1 MFSAIQSSD
10 QGYLSRYI
18 VIKIKG
24 VYLNNK
30 LYWIKVRIPV
40 DLQSHF
46 GGKKYL
52 NKSLGT
58 PDKAVADKL
67 AIGVLKEWSK
77 DFERLSRGGIAI
89 PSDEAIEAVKTA
101 YSDPDLLV
109 EEAIGR
115 LEEEA
120 LRRAGGDPKKAQG
133 IYAKLSGSSVLKPEE
148 KAYLIEEGYLPD
160 EVSLLDALRIYLKT
174 HPKGIQKIEKVSKLA
189 MQGLIDS
196 IGNDLPLNKL
206 KRAHISDWVA
216 HSLEQGHKT
225 TTVKRRFNSLR
236 AILNKA
242 STELEIDLRRVIE
255 GITIPSLG
263 KDSETRYSPNRQEIK
278 ELLKSFKDDPLMILL
293 VLYGGR
299 VGELAGLKRED
310 VFLNKA
316 TPYFSIKSN
325 EVRSLKTANSER
337 DFPLVGKALAAMKK
351 LLATSDKKEMGLLP
365 QYFRARGADTL
376 SATLNKRLKARGFE
390 KMTTHSMR
398 HGMKD
403 LLLREANLPE
413 HLVNELQ
420 GHGSA
425 SISRSYGFG
434 PAMKMKED
442 ALKKAYKLIGAL

>member
-1 MFSAIQSSD
+1 MFSPIQFSD

-40 DLQSHF
+40 DLQSHY
-46 GGKKYL
+46 GDKKYL

-58 PDKAVADKL
+58 PDKALADKL
-67 AIGVLKEWSK
+67 AIAVLREWSRE
-77 DFERLSRGGIAI
+77 FERLSRGGIAI
-89 PSDEAIEAVKTA
+89 PSDEAIEAVKRA
-101 YSDPDLLV
+101 YRDPDLLV
-109 EEAIGR
+109 EEAVAR
-115 LEEEA
+115 LEGEA
-120 LRRAGGDPKKAQG
+120 LKRAGGDPKKAQG

-160 EVSLLDALRIYLKT
+160 EISLLDALRVYLKT

-196 IGNDLPLNKL
+196 IGCDLPLSKL
-206 KRAHISDWVA
+206 KRTHISDWVA
-216 HSLEQGHKT
+216 HSLEHGHKT

-236 AILNKA
+236 AILNKV
-242 STELEIDLRRVIE
+242 STELEIDLRRVVE

-263 KDSETRYSPNRQEIK
+263 KDSKTRYSPNREEIR

-293 VLYGGR
+293 ILYGGR
-299 VGELAGLKRED
+299 VGEIAGVKRED
-310 VFLNKA
+310 VFLNKS
-316 TPYFSIKSN
+316 TPYFSVKSN
-325 EVRSLKTANSER
+325 EVRGLKTANSKR
-337 DFPLVGKALAAMKK
+337 DFPLVGKALTAMKK
-351 LLATSDKKEMGLLP
+351 LLASSDKKEVGLLP
-365 QYFRARGADTL
+365 KYFRERGADTL
-376 SATLNKRLKARGFE
+376 SATLNKRLRAKGFA

-413 HLVNELQ
+413 HLVSELQ
-420 GHGSA
+420 GHGSD

-434 PAMKMKED
+434 AAMKMKED
-442 ALKKAYKLIGAL
+442 SLKKAYKLIGAL